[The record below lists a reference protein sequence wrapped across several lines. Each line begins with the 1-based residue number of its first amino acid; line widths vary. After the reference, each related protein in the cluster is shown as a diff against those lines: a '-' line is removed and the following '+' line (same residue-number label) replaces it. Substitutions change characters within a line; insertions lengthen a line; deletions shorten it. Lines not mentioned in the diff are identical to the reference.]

1 MAMRETDDS
10 PRLTPLGDRISFT
23 GRLLRRPEDLSDE
36 QFDLLAAAWA
46 EDALDDKAL
55 DELDQ
60 IFISSPARRERA
72 ESFRNLR
79 LSPGNDRWNGSK
91 RALRHSTVNQTL
103 RRSIIPVLA
112 AAAVLI
118 AFILAGP
125 AAIRNTAGRLPVP
138 GHEVAVMTEATIPA
152 ASPVT
157 IEHRMT
163 LSDVIAEPALNI
175 RIADQQ
181 PVITVTETPRAF
193 PIDIEQR
200 VAGMRLIAE
209 LPARELAGIRLNN
222 SIRSREVQ
230 EDETSWIARGIFF
243 LANAITKD
251 EKKVNG
257 YSVASACVNGLNTVL
272 GWDMELR
279 QVSDAAGEPVSVNF
293 NSSLL
298 SFSTPVNKTSR

>member
-10 PRLTPLGDRISFT
+10 PRLTPFGDRLPLP
-23 GRLLRRPEDLSDE
+23 GKLLRRPEDLSDE

-55 DELDQ
+55 DELNQ
-60 IFISSPARRERA
+60 IFISSPPRKERA

-79 LSPGNDRWNGSK
+79 LSPCNDIWNGRK
-91 RALRHSTVNQTL
+91 RALRHSTVNLTL
-103 RRSIIPVLA
+103 RRSIIPILA

-125 AAIRNTAGRLPVP
+125 AAMRNTAGRLPVP
-138 GHEVAVMTEATIPA
+138 IHEVAAMTELTLPA
-152 ASPVT
+152 ASPIT
-157 IEHRMT
+157 AERRMKIPEAIPE
-163 LSDVIAEPALNI
+163 LDLNT
-175 RIADQQ
+175 RKTDQQ
-181 PVITVTETPRAF
+181 PVVAVTETPRAV
-193 PIDIEQR
+193 PIDIKQR
-200 VAGMRLIAE
+200 AAGPGLIAE
-209 LPARELAGIRLNN
+209 LPARELAGIRRNN
-222 SIRSREVQ
+222 FPSRTVQ
-230 EDETSWIARGIFF
+230 EDETNWIARGIFF
-243 LANAITKD
+243 LANAVTKD